1 MKLKRQLLIVSLL
14 TLSLPWAGCQYVR
27 EVEAALRSGQA
38 QSLAATAQAVAAVVA
53 VKPALL
59 YPYPQRLDA
68 ASATQ
73 TQLYFSHTQ
82 QVFSID
88 GYADEWQY
96 FATNTLKLPEEGAFS
111 VQYQAVSTRQKLYL
125 YFRVRDNHIVY
136 HNPGENEVGNGDR
149 LVLYSGNGN
158 HYVLSTSAPGSMQ
171 VRYKDVD
178 GNVKEEQTIRANWQE
193 NADGYS
199 IELELPLQ
207 VTDGRL
213 GFYVVDAAPQK
224 RSTLLGTVRRTPLRT
239 SLPPWLVYELPA
251 VRNELEVFSKPGLR
265 LRIVDLSD
273 WQLASS
279 GELESATDSDTNWI
293 LKRLYRAVLSTPS
306 EQFAAS
312 ETDGKIERDE
322 VAQAL
327 QGRSDFAW
335 YSDPATAN
343 RSVLSV
349 ATPLIHERR
358 IIGAVVAE
366 QSSEQFLAFTDSAFN
381 KLLLMSFMAFSFT
394 GLGLLGYAS
403 WLSWRVRQLSQSAE
417 QMLSDD
423 GRLKDNFPHS
433 LARDEIGDLSRS
445 YEQLLQRVR
454 EYTDYLRTLS
464 RKLSHEL
471 RTPLAVVH
479 SSLDN
484 LQSNLPAEGD
494 RVYLQ
499 RAKQGAERLSYILTA
514 MSEASR
520 VEESIQSAEPEAVD
534 LLTLLRDISKA
545 YQDIYPD
552 HRIVLEIVSATVP
565 ESAPEQATEQCS
577 IMLNAVPEL
586 IVQLLDK
593 LIDNAVDFAPSG
605 TVIRLRCSVAA
616 HHLTLEI
623 INQGPP
629 LPVKMQAQL
638 FDNMVSL
645 RRRDANATHL
655 GLGLHI
661 VRLIAEYHRG
671 SVRGFNLP
679 DGAGV
684 CFAVTLPL

>member
-1 MKLKRQLLIVSLL
+1 MKLKPQLFIVSLL

-38 QSLAATAQAVAAVVA
+38 QSLAATAQAVSAAMSVRQT
-53 VKPALL
+53 LL
-59 YPYPQRLDA
+59 YPYAQRLDA
-68 ASATQ
+68 AASMQ

-88 GYADEWQY
+88 GYADEWQD
-96 FATNTLKLPEEGAFS
+96 FATNSLSVPESDAFS
-111 VQYQAVSTRQKLYL
+111 VQYQTAFARQNLYL
-125 YFRVRDNHIVY
+125 YFRVRDSHIVY
-136 HNPGENEVGNGDR
+136 HNPGRTELGNGDR

-158 HYVLSTSAPGSMQ
+158 HYVLSTSAPGRMQ
-171 VRYKDVD
+171 VQYKDIAGKVQR
-178 GNVKEEQTIRANWQE
+178 EQSIKASWQE
-193 NADGYS
+193 TVDGYS

-207 VTDGRL
+207 LTSGRL
-213 GFYVVDAAPQK
+213 GFYVVDTAPQ
-224 RSTLLGTVRRTPLRT
+224 TQPVLLGTVRRNSLRS

-251 VRNELEVFSKPGLR
+251 VQRELEVFSKLGLR
-265 LRIVDLSD
+265 LRIVDVGD
-273 WQLASS
+273 WQLAAS
-279 GELESATDSDTNWI
+279 GELTGSADNNTNWV
-293 LKRLYRAVLSTPS
+293 LKKLYRAVLSTPS
-306 EQFAAS
+306 KSFEVGK
-312 ETDGKIERDE
+312 TDGKIERDE
-322 VAQAL
+322 VAEAL
-327 QGRSDFAW
+327 QGRSGFAW
-335 YSDPATAN
+335 YSDPAAAN

-349 ATPLIHERR
+349 AAPLVHKRR

-366 QSSEQFLAFTDSAFN
+366 QSSEQFLSFTDSAFN
-381 KLLLMSFMAFSFT
+381 KLLLMSFLAFSFT

-403 WLSWRVRQLSQSAE
+403 WLSWRVRELSQSAE

-454 EYTDYLRTLS
+454 EYTEYLRTLS

-484 LQSNLPAEGD
+484 LQSRMPEQGD
-494 RVYLQ
+494 DVYLL
-499 RAKQGAERLSYILTA
+499 RAKQGAERLSHILTA

-545 YQDIYPD
+545 YQDIYPN
-552 HRIVLEIVSATVP
+552 HRIVLEDTTAQRSLMINV
-565 ESAPEQATEQCS
+565 
-577 IMLNAVPEL
+577 VPEL

-593 LIDNAVDFAPSG
+593 LVDNAIDFAPAGSA
-605 TVIRLRCSVAA
+605 IRVHCALAE
-616 HHLTLEI
+616 HHVTLAI
-623 INQGPP
+623 VNQGPP
-629 LPVKMQAQL
+629 LPAKMQAQL

-661 VRLIAEYHRG
+661 VRLITEYHAGR
-671 SVRGFNLP
+671 VRAFNLP
-679 DGAGV
+679 EAGGV
-684 CFAVTLPL
+684 CFEVTLPR

>member
-1 MKLKRQLLIVSLL
+1 MRLKPQLFIVSLL

-38 QSLAATAQAVAAVVA
+38 QSLAATAQAVAAVMSA
-53 VKPALL
+53 RPALL

-68 ASATQ
+68 APATQ
-73 TQLYFSHTQ
+73 AQLYFSHTQ

-88 GYADEWQY
+88 GYADEWED
-96 FATNTLKLPEEGAFS
+96 FATNTLSTPEEGAFS
-111 VQYQAVSTRQKLYL
+111 VQYQSASKQQNLYL
-125 YFRVRDNHIVY
+125 YFRIRDSQIVY
-136 HNPGENEVGNGDR
+136 HNPGQTELGNGDR

-171 VRYKDVD
+171 VRYKDVE
-178 GNVKEEQTIRANWQE
+178 GNVHDEQTIKASWQE

-213 GFYVVDAAPQK
+213 GFYVVNAAPQTQ
-224 RSTLLGTVRRTPLRT
+224 SVLLGTVRRTALRT

-251 VRNELEVFSKPGLR
+251 VQRELAVFSKPGLR
-265 LRIVDLSD
+265 LRVVDLGN
-273 WQLASS
+273 WQLAAS
-279 GELESATDSDTNWI
+279 GELDSATDNDTNWV

-306 EQFAAS
+306 EQFTAS
-312 ETDGKIERDE
+312 ETGGKIERDE

-327 QGRSDFAW
+327 QGHPDFAW

-349 ATPLIHERR
+349 AAPLIHDRR
-358 IIGAVVAE
+358 IIAAVVAE
-366 QSSEQFLAFTDSAFN
+366 QSSEQFLSFTDSAFN

-403 WLSWRVRQLSQSAE
+403 WLSWRVRELSQSAE

-423 GRLKDNFPHS
+423 GRLKSNFPHS
-433 LARDEIGDLSRS
+433 LARDEIGELSRS

-454 EYTDYLRTLS
+454 EYTEYLRTLS

-484 LQSNLPAEGD
+484 LQSKMPEEGD
-494 RVYLQ
+494 QVYLQ
-499 RAKQGAERLSYILTA
+499 RAKQGAERLSHILTA

-534 LLTLLRDISKA
+534 LLALLRDISKA
-545 YQDIYPD
+545 YADIYPN
-552 HRIVLEIVSATVP
+552 HSIVLE
-565 ESAPEQATEQCS
+565 EATEQHS
-577 IMLNAVPEL
+577 VIINAVPEL

-593 LIDNAVDFAPSG
+593 LVDNAVDFAPPG
-605 TVIRLRCSVAA
+605 TAIRLRCSVAE
-616 HHLTLEI
+616 HHLTLAV
-623 INQGPP
+623 INHGPP

-645 RRRDANATHL
+645 RRRDASATHL

-661 VRLIAEYHRG
+661 VRLIAEYHHG

-679 DGAGV
+679 AGAGV
-684 CFAVTLPL
+684 CFTVTLPL